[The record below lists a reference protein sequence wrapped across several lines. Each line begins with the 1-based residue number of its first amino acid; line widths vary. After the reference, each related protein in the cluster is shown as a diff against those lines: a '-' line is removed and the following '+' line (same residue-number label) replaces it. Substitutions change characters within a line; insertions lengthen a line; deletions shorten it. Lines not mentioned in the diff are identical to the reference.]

1 MGLNEW
7 LGDREDVG
15 NASKAFARE
24 RIKMMTATE
33 TAEARLAGEK
43 NASTDPQPTSVP
55 TNVATSAK
63 PAASHTSAAKYTVSI
78 TLDPH
83 VHTHYEKK
91 AKEDDRTL
99 AKYLA
104 RELRTI
110 VEKAEKDKNF

>member
-1 MGLNEW
+1 
-7 LGDREDVG
+7 
-15 NASKAFARE
+15 
-24 RIKMMTATE
+24 MTATE
-33 TAEARLAGEK
+33 TAEARLAEK
-43 NASTDPQPTSVP
+43 SAEPTPP
-55 TNVATSAK
+55 THK
-63 PAASHTSAAKYTVSI
+63 PAAAAASHTSAAKYTVSV

-83 VHTHYEKK
+83 VHAHYEKK